1 MAGLLVRQRGRVH
14 ETVKKGMAGLL
25 VRQRGRVHETVKRVW
40 MFYWPGD
47 VVVCMRQ

>member
-1 MAGLLVRQRGRVH
+1 MH
-14 ETVKKGMAGLL
+14 ETVKRVRLL
-25 VRQRGRVHETVKRVW
+25 YWKPKCVGQCFTVLVKRVW